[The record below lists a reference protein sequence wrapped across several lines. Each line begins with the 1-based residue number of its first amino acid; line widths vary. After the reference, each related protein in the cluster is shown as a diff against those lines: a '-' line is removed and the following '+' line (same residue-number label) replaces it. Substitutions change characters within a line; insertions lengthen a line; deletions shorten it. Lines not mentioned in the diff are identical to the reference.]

1 MTSPYAP
8 ISFPSFSCAIGC
20 ALASP
25 WPSKPALTQCLLKY
39 SHSSL
44 TLVSLFSSSW
54 QRSCHHSETGRTGRN
69 HEEVLLRWEVLMG
82 VVRQFLTPSSLSEV
96 ARPGRQPVAGS
107 LCSLSLFYFL
117 SCLHES
123 SFSNISSHQLPQRTL
138 KLLRVARNQ
147 SWNHR
152 TTTSNNA
159 IKQILKN
166 QFTQWKKKSS
176 VLSNNFSYQ
185 T

>member
-1 MTSPYAP
+1 MINTTSPYAP
-8 ISFPSFSCAIGC
+8 ISFPSFRCAIGC

-25 WPSKPALTQCLLKY
+25 RPSKPALTQCLLKY
-39 SHSSL
+39 SHPSL

-117 SCLHES
+117 NCLHES

-147 SWNHR
+147 S
-152 TTTSNNA
+152 
-159 IKQILKN
+159 
-166 QFTQWKKKSS
+166 
-176 VLSNNFSYQ
+176 
-185 T
+185 